1 LIKTQ
6 KVDVPQII
14 PTNQKNMKKD
24 GIVEAVQNA
33 AGIETKKQAQEAVEA
48 MFDTIVKTLGRG
60 EEVAITGFGTFR
72 VVKRAARMGVNPK
85 TGEKIQI
92 AASTKPKFRAGK
104 LLKEAV
110 A

>member
-1 LIKTQ
+1 
-6 KVDVPQII
+6 
-14 PTNQKNMKKD
+14 MKKD
-24 GIVEAVQNA
+24 GLVEAVIKE
-33 AGIETKKQAQEAVEA
+33 AGTETKKQAQQAVEA
-48 MFDTIVKTLGRG
+48 VFDAIVKSLSRG
-60 EEVAITGFGTFR
+60 EEVAIAGFGTFR

-110 A
+110 K

>member
-1 LIKTQ
+1 
-6 KVDVPQII
+6 
-14 PTNQKNMKKD
+14 MKKAEFAD
-24 GIVEAVQNA
+24 SYMQAV
-33 AGIETKKQAQEAVEA
+33 GFETKKKAHESVDA
-48 MFDTIVKTLGRG
+48 FLDLIVKALSRG
-60 EEVAITGFGTFR
+60 EEVAFPGFGTFR

-110 A
+110 K